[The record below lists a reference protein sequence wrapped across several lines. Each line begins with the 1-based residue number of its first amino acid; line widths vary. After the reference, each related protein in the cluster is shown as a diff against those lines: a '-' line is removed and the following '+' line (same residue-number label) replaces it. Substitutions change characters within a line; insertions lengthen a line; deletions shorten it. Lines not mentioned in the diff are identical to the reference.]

1 MTVFEIRCCDQCIA
15 IKKYGND
22 RGVTDENEAA
32 LLWIE
37 DGMAKKWA
45 DNRDKEEN
53 EQTK

>member
-1 MTVFEIRCCDQCIA
+1 MTVFEIRCCDQCEE

-32 LLWIE
+32 LLWIT

-45 DNRDKEEN
+45 DDRNKEE
-53 EQTK
+53 QK